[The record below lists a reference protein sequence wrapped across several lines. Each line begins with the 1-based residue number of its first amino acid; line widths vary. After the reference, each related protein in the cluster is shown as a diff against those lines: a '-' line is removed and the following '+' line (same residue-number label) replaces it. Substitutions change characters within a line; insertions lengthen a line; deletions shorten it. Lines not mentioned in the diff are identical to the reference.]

1 MNNYLFWAGS
11 LTSIVSFMHVGIVIG
26 GPDWYRFFG
35 AGEGMAQQAEMGMS
49 EPILVTLFIS
59 FILAVWALYAFSGA
73 GLIPKL
79 PLMKP
84 VLIAI
89 CIVFFLRGLLGVPMV
104 IMMDHPYLN
113 ELQAKM
119 TFMVISSII
128 CLGFGYLYLKG
139 IYKMKHDS

>member
-1 MNNYLFWAGS
+1 MNKYLFWAGC

-35 AGEGMAQQAEMGMS
+35 AGEGMAQQAEMGLS
-49 EPILVTLFIS
+49 EPIIVTLSIS
-59 FILAVWALYAFSGA
+59 LILAVCALYAFSGA
-73 GLIPKL
+73 GLILKL

-89 CIVFFLRGLLGVPMV
+89 CIVFLLRGLLGIPMV

-119 TFMVISSII
+119 TFMIISSII
-128 CLGFGYLYLKG
+128 CLLFGSLYLKG
-139 IYKMKHDS
+139 LLRMSSDN

>member
-1 MNNYLFWAGS
+1 
-11 LTSIVSFMHVGIVIG
+11 
-26 GPDWYRFFG
+26 
-35 AGEGMAQQAEMGMS
+35 MAQQAEMGMS

-139 IYKMKHDS
+139 IFKMKQDN